1 MKKRFDSSEWTVTDR
16 KTGLVWARNAGL
28 SEFPLTWKE
37 AFSFVDDMNRNRYAG
52 YSNWRLPNRRESF
65 SLISHS
71 RVNPSLP
78 EDHTFANVFHGY
90 YWTANTCARLPGQ
103 AWYVHFGGAKMYR
116 GMKDASNM
124 VWPVRER
131 ISAPANIAF
140 TGQIRCYD
148 EKGQAVPC
156 EKHSL
161 QHMALAAGIQWP
173 EPRFHVQD
181 ATVLDRLT
189 GLTWTREARCGHHLL
204 VTWQDAHEKIF
215 LMNRENMHG
224 FSDWRIPAIRE
235 LESLTDLGR
244 HSPALPKGHPFSNVS
259 DFYWSATTSMLEMR
273 YAWAFYMKD
282 GAVGVGFKKNP
293 EFSLWPVRRE
303 KENGSGNLF

>member
-1 MKKRFDSSEWTVTDR
+1 MGFSEKDWKRESKKGKNTVLKKRFDSSEWTVTDR

-65 SLISHS
+65 SLVSHS

-78 EDHTFANVFHGY
+78 EDHPFANVFHGY

-131 ISAPANIAF
+131 TSAPANIAF

-204 VTWQDAHEKIF
+204 VT
-215 LMNRENMHG
+215 
-224 FSDWRIPAIRE
+224 
-235 LESLTDLGR
+235 
-244 HSPALPKGHPFSNVS
+244 
-259 DFYWSATTSMLEMR
+259 
-273 YAWAFYMKD
+273 
-282 GAVGVGFKKNP
+282 
-293 EFSLWPVRRE
+293 
-303 KENGSGNLF
+303 